1 MGRSHSSGLDSAM
14 FRVFLAGQVTSNLGS
29 SLTLLAVPLVVLHL
43 TGSPAD
49 LGAAAAAEY
58 LPYLLFGLPLG
69 AYVDRWPR
77 AATLLIVDALQS
89 VVVLSI
95 PLLATLGHLELGWIF
110 LMAFVSS
117 TLTIVHSSAE
127 FALVPSLVAADDL
140 VKANGRLSA
149 AYSAATVSGPLI
161 GVALFT
167 FLDPVRML
175 WIDAATYLIAAVSLR
190 YVYRH
195 VVERPRGG
203 PSRTI
208 RADIRIGLQFVFGN
222 PVLRTIS
229 LVMLAT
235 NLLVGSVVEKQIVT
249 LAERRF
255 AAGND
260 RVALLFAVAGLGA
273 VSFSLAA
280 ARVGRVL
287 GVSRTILAALFGGS
301 LCIGAVG
308 VLPWYVA
315 VVVVWGIGAGLG
327 ALFSVNVN
335 SLRQRLAPPEMLGR
349 VMTVAAVLAW
359 SARPLGSLAGGY
371 AIEAS
376 GNIGAVFLVLGILQL
391 LITVAALASP
401 LRVADQLVAASQPP
415 TREPADGHR
424 A

>member
-1 MGRSHSSGLDSAM
+1 M

-235 NLLVGSVVEKQIVT
+235 NLLVGSVVEKQIVA

>member
-175 WIDAATYLIAAVSLR
+175 WIDAATYLVAAVSLR

-308 VLPWYVA
+308 VLPWYAA